1 MTRVISARTGING
14 VSLAPSYVLNKHD
27 DSFFFLLYFPGMRVR
42 LFRNKGFN
50 ENAVPLFHFLSW
62 SSSRTD
68 LLQIICLFKDTSLNF
83 LPFRVT
89 KESQA
94 HQGRKED
101 KDQRSFMTCLIKSN
115 VNRFSFK

>member
-1 MTRVISARTGING
+1 
-14 VSLAPSYVLNKHD
+14 
-27 DSFFFLLYFPGMRVR
+27 MRVR

-68 LLQIICLFKDTSLNF
+68 LLQIICLFKDTSF
-83 LPFRVT
+83 EFFPFRVT

-94 HQGRKED
+94 YQGRKED

-115 VNRFSFK
+115 VNRFSFKWGEIKTKLTDHNAL